1 MSVAEEFLHNID
13 VNALKSELE
22 LDVQDIAELAGITE
36 NGVYKW
42 AWPKVKNGTRPTYN
56 AILRMLERGAT
67 VKTLFG
73 IDYVEKRKDVL
84 PEIDKG
90 IFDSPEFQEGV
101 AKAIEDMKAKGLI
114 K

>member
-1 MSVAEEFLHNID
+1 MAEEFLHNID

-73 IDYVEKRKDVL
+73 VEYTKKHKELPNEFREGMAISEKPMTKD
-84 PEIDKG
+84 EI
-90 IFDSPEFQEGV
+90 IALFRT
-101 AKAIEDMKAKGLI
+101 MKENGEI
-114 K
+114 